1 MKVQPESSL
10 DIVHLVAARLQDL
23 HRDAEEVLL
32 CHQALPITIRLRDH
46 VGGSGDEY
54 DYDDD
59 EATIIISCIRSSGEK
74 DWIDLW
80 KKVQKIGVAFV
91 IFCLFCFLFMHCK
104 SEEGDS

>member
-32 CHQALPITIRLRDH
+32 RHQTLPITIRLRYHVVDDVADIVVVV
-46 VGGSGDEY
+46 VGGGEY

-59 EATIIISCIRSSGEK
+59 EATMIISCIRSSREK
-74 DWIDLW
+74 D
-80 KKVQKIGVAFV
+80 
-91 IFCLFCFLFMHCK
+91 
-104 SEEGDS
+104 

>member
-23 HRDAEEVLL
+23 YRDAEEVLL

-46 VGGSGDEY
+46 VGGGGDEH

-59 EATIIISCIRSSGEK
+59 EATIIISCIRSSREK
-74 DWIDLW
+74 E
-80 KKVQKIGVAFV
+80 VQKIGVAFV
-91 IFCLFCFLFMHCK
+91 VFCLFCFLFKCIANRRK
-104 SEEGDS
+104 GIVSCPTR

>member
-32 CHQALPITIRLRDH
+32 RHQTLPITIRLRDH
-46 VGGSGDEY
+46 VVDDVADIVVVGGGGGEY

-59 EATIIISCIRSSGEK
+59 EAKMIISCFRSSREK
-74 DWIDLW
+74 RL
-80 KKVQKIGVAFV
+80 G
-91 IFCLFCFLFMHCK
+91 
-104 SEEGDS
+104 